1 MLQQRLLTFFFFFF
15 GLREAAVASHY
26 HVPLV
31 AAAEATM
38 FKLAPLACDRYTQSK
53 GGVRSMIICNSG
65 LPASSAV
72 EHEEFTSVTD

>member
-1 MLQQRLLTFFFFFF
+1 MLHQRLLTFFFFFF

-53 GGVRSMIICNSG
+53 GGVCVR
-65 LPASSAV
+65 
-72 EHEEFTSVTD
+72 